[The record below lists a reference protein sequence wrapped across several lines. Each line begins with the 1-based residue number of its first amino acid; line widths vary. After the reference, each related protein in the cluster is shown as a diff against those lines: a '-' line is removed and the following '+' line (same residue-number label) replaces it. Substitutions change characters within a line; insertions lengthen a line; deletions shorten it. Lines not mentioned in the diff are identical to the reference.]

1 MQWFLVATV
10 LCIEKKIPQ
19 IRWRAWNEK
28 TVIPENWGWSKS
40 ESSVTWKFSLEDIG
54 NVICNVCS
62 AIVRHAHQ
70 LAGVSVHAGYATAGD
85 AGSPPGKLCVLL
97 GKTSLC
103 LLLLMI
109 RYLCVQQ
116 HAATCICNWIGS
128 SSVQI
133 VPKGCSPFLSS
144 CLYTFRYKRLE
155 TRWWMSLVDVRLK
168 LIRRRRR
175 RRRRGGEAVVAVSS
189 SRSRSRDRTAK
200 EQNLE

>member
-1 MQWFLVATV
+1 MEGVKWKDSDPGKLRVVKVRKLRYVKIFTGRHWKCDMQCV
-10 LCIEKKIPQ
+10 LGYSQTRTPVS
-19 IRWRAWNEK
+19 R
-28 TVIPENWGWSKS
+28 
-40 ESSVTWKFSLEDIG
+40 SVGTCR
-54 NVICNVCS
+54 IC
-62 AIVRHAHQ
+62 H
-70 LAGVSVHAGYATAGD
+70 YATAGD